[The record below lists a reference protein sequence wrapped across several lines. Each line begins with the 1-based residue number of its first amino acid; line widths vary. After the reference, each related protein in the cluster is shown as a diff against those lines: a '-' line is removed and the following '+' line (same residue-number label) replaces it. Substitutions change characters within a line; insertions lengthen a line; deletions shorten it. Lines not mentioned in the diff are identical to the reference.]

1 MDWLPCCTHVK
12 STLPHDVWVVLNV
25 CTVKIIVINK
35 IKRASIGANI
45 KKKCYQSKTYRVI
58 YICFTECIL
67 QCIFCAFF
75 RFSSRSI
82 QLLLCLSWEKVEFRT
97 HKSLPYRHRVAGRP
111 LNIPSMCSPVLW
123 NKFLKIKKNKNLLQ
137 KVKFK
142 SFCPQNLGL
151 ATLSVT
157 LTSSCCYRLTVSTI
171 RIHHLTY
178 HLFLLLLLHPP

>member
-97 HKSLPYRHRVAGRP
+97 HKSLPYTFT
-111 LNIPSMCSPVLW
+111 CSKFCLLVL
-123 NKFLKIKKNKNLLQ
+123 LLAKNLVSAFFGWL
-137 KVKFK
+137 KMH
-142 SFCPQNLGL
+142 L
-151 ATLSVT
+151 
-157 LTSSCCYRLTVSTI
+157 LTTILWLTPNGI
-171 RIHHLTY
+171 RSQR
-178 HLFLLLLLHPP
+178 